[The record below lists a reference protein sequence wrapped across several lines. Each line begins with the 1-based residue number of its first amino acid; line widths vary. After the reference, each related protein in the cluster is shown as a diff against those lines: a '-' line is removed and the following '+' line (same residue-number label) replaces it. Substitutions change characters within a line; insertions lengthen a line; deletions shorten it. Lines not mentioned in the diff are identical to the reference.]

1 MLKQSEKAIIRFPT
15 NFCNNRLYH
24 CKTSVYGFNASL
36 QKRRAE
42 EVLDPKS
49 HGFEEL
55 PQQRAAQPNLHRF
68 VDAYRRH
75 GHKIA
80 NTNPVKPP
88 CEEIPDIL
96 QPSHYMLDSSI
107 EYNMKGVLFSEN
119 LNVSDSTSTVHD
131 LAKVLQKTYCDSIAL
146 DTTCVDNQTEQDW
159 LYQKFEN
166 LNEAKLSTEDKKS
179 LAAEMI
185 KSQNF
190 DNFLATKFSNVKRY
204 GGEGAEGMMGFFHR
218 ALRT

>member
-1 MLKQSEKAIIRFPT
+1 MHRSPLKNLTTSTKYASKLGKTTFGISRYIKETDLLKQSEKAIIRFPS

-42 EVLDPKS
+42 EALDPKS
-49 HGFEEL
+49 HGFEKL
-55 PQQRAAQPNLHRF
+55 PQQRASQPNLHRF

-107 EYNMKGVLFSEN
+107 EYSMKGVLFSEN
-119 LNVSDSTSTVHD
+119 LNVSDSTSTVQD

-146 DTTCVDNQTEQDW
+146 DTTCVDNQTEQAVSYTH
-159 LYQKFEN
+159 LT
-166 LNEAKLSTEDKKS
+166 LPTICS
-179 LAAEMI
+179 
-185 KSQNF
+185 
-190 DNFLATKFSNVKRY
+190 V
-204 GGEGAEGMMGFFHR
+204 
-218 ALRT
+218 

>member
-1 MLKQSEKAIIRFPT
+1 MAIDPRRVTFLVTLKFLRNNLKMHRSPLKNLTISTKYASKLGYTTFGISRYIKETDLLKQSEKATIRFPT

-42 EVLDPKS
+42 EALDPKS

-68 VDAYRRH
+68 VDAYRKH

-88 CEEIPDIL
+88 KPIDNDEDL
-96 QPSHYMLDSSI
+96 DPSDF
-107 EYNMKGVLFSEN
+107 V
-119 LNVSDSTSTVHD
+119 
-131 LAKVLQKTYCDSIAL
+131 
-146 DTTCVDNQTEQDW
+146 
-159 LYQKFEN
+159 
-166 LNEAKLSTEDKKS
+166 EADPNSGSAVERLSQ
-179 LAAEMI
+179 A
-185 KSQNF
+185 F
-190 DNFLATKFSNVKRY
+190 P
-204 GGEGAEGMMGFFHR
+204 GAEIVE
-218 ALRT
+218 AE